1 MLVHCLWWQLDED
14 VEWRILKPE
23 IFATIMDFFASGLPV
38 ITEAEPSSDTR
49 KWDTL
54 KVLVTDSVKL
64 LLWNICLNLWGDNSD
79 CRNNWWWWWNSPDDK
94 GVARHKNQA
103 YCAGGWWWHCLHG
116 RQMFVMLLMVLLS
129 GCLSYCAEFSSY
141 WSTEL
146 PEKWALSN
154 QREIFEINLQTKTA
168 CSLKYWYSSDRTY
181 VFVTQN
187 TEMLGEMVWS
197 FYSWFP
203 PCVELFFSCDF
214 FFNVKGL
221 GEVCY

>member
-54 KVLVTDSVKL
+54 KVLVTDSGKL

-79 CRNNWWWWWNSPDDK
+79 CRNNWRWWWNSPDDK

-116 RQMFVMLLMVLLS
+116 RQMFVMLLMVLFS
-129 GCLSYCAEFSSY
+129 GCLSYCAEFSIY
-141 WSTEL
+141 WSVEL

-154 QREIFEINLQTKTA
+154 RREIFEIKLQMKTA
-168 CSLKYWYSSDRTY
+168 CSLKYWYSPDSTY
-181 VFVTQN
+181 VFIIQN
-187 TEMLGEMVWS
+187 TEMLGELVYVLS
-197 FYSWFP
+197 
-203 PCVELFFSCDF
+203 
-214 FFNVKGL
+214 
-221 GEVCY
+221 